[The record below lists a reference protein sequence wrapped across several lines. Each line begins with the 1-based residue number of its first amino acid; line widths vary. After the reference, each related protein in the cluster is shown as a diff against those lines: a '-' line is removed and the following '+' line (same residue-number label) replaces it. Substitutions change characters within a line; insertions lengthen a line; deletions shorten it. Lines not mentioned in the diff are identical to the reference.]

1 MVHSMICIIILF
13 YDPKIPEKKKKNY
26 AVSDALKVPP
36 TCSFLVFINIYT
48 LWLFNIAMEN
58 HHVQ

>member
-1 MVHSMICIIILF
+1 MMF
-13 YDPKIPEKKKKNY
+13 YDPKLPEKKKKNY

-36 TCSFLVFINIYT
+36 TCSFLVYINIYT

-58 HHVQ
+58 HHFQ